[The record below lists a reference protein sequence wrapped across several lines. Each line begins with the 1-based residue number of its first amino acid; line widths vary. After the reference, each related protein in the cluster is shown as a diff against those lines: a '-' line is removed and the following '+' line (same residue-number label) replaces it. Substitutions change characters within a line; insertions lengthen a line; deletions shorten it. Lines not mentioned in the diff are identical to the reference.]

1 MVSSIKKVIVS
12 TDNKTQYDAQCKKIL
27 SKRIFLARI
36 LKHVTE
42 EFKDLEE
49 TEIIKSIDNI
59 SVSTTSTD
67 PGMGI
72 IGRKTEDSELNEG
85 TVYYD
90 IIFDAVV
97 DNKEK
102 DIQLIINVEA
112 QKSMDTGYS
121 LLTRGIYYTARMI
134 SSQKE
139 TIFQNNDYDKIRKV
153 YSIWICMNP
162 RQYNSGSITE
172 FHLTPQNL
180 VSAGKYRKSE
190 YDKIAVVMIN
200 LGKSDNEL
208 LGMLSVLLS
217 DELSSSEKIK
227 LLQTDYAVKMD
238 DEAIKE
244 VNIMCNLSDLIEEKG
259 IEQGIEK
266 GIEREK
272 RFTIKN
278 MLEHNFT
285 DDQILLVTGVSIEK
299 LINIKKELKLL

>member
-1 MVSSIKKVIVS
+1 
-12 TDNKTQYDAQCKKIL
+12 
-27 SKRIFLARI
+27 
-36 LKHVTE
+36 
-42 EFKDLEE
+42 
-49 TEIIKSIDNI
+49 
-59 SVSTTSTD
+59 
-67 PGMGI
+67 
-72 IGRKTEDSELNEG
+72 
-85 TVYYD
+85 
-90 IIFDAVV
+90 
-97 DNKEK
+97 
-102 DIQLIINVEA
+102 
-112 QKSMDTGYS
+112 
-121 LLTRGIYYTARMI
+121 
-134 SSQKE
+134 
-139 TIFQNNDYDKIRKV
+139 
-153 YSIWICMNP
+153 MNP

-285 DDQILLVTGVSIEK
+285 DEQILLVTGVSIEK